1 MAVEDSQ
8 KKQNE
13 VLLSELTELIIGL
26 RKTLVLKD
34 WLGLASSRIIRSMED
49 LKIGSPIVNLFM

>member
-34 WLGLASSRIIRSMED
+34 
-49 LKIGSPIVNLFM
+49 